1 MHQRDRVSDAVVRR
15 LPGYY
20 RHLRELEAQGVLR
33 LSSRALGERMGLTAS
48 QIRQD
53 MNCFGGFGQQ
63 GYGYYVP
70 NLKRRIGEILGVDTP
85 HHMVIVGA
93 GNIGRA
99 VASYPTFRK
108 EGFVVDALFDVDPA
122 LIGQVLQGVEVWPAG
137 ELRNYLAEHAV
148 DIVVIAT
155 PADSARAVLDTAAEA
170 GVRAVWNFAPVDLP
184 APDKMELGNVH
195 LSDSLMALSF
205 RMHERAL
212 MDEGGSGWRR

>member
-1 MHQRDRVSDAVVRR
+1 
-15 LPGYY
+15 
-20 RHLRELEAQGVLR
+20 
-33 LSSRALGERMGLTAS
+33 
-48 QIRQD
+48 
-53 MNCFGGFGQQ
+53 
-63 GYGYYVP
+63 
-70 NLKRRIGEILGVDTP
+70 
-85 HHMVIVGA
+85 MVIVGA

-170 GVRAVWNFAPVDLP
+170 RRARG
-184 APDKMELGNVH
+184 ME
-195 LSDSLMALSF
+195 F
-205 RMHERAL
+205 RSGGFDRA
-212 MDEGGSGWRR
+212 G